1 MLFKSRKEK
10 AKENYLKAYEN
21 YCKAINE
28 LRKEA
33 GWSFKY
39 SMTISGNKE
48 TEAERNELVKALTE
62 IDKRYNTTK

>member
-28 LRKEA
+28 LRKET
-33 GWSFKY
+33 GCSFTY